1 MRLIDEAVGLV
12 SSQAHLLKTCLSIT
26 RLEIKLALL
35 SVYPVL
41 FLVCF
46 SLVCLMGLWC
56 SSFLFLGVV
65 LMRAL
70 GNLMV
75 VTGLIC
81 SMNAL
86 LLAVILSVLHRYLKR
101 MGFEKTRAY
110 LADLSTAGDVQSTA
124 VAERGVSNL

>member
-1 MRLIDEAVGLV
+1 MQFIDEAVGLV
-12 SSQAHLLKTCLSIT
+12 SSQVHLLKTCLSIT
-26 RLEIKLALL
+26 RLEIKLARL

-46 SLVCLMGLWC
+46 SLVGLMGLWC
-56 SSFLFLGVV
+56 SSLLFLGVV

-81 SMNAL
+81 FMNAL
-86 LLAVILSVLHRYLKR
+86 LLAVILSALHRYLSL
-101 MGFEKTRAY
+101 MIY
-110 LADLSTAGDVQSTA
+110 LQKAMRCYLFCLSGLFLLKEV
-124 VAERGVSNL
+124 LKL